1 MNWNE
6 LNYHKCFW
14 RKSVETWC
22 LACISSVESKDI
34 VLSYSN
40 LKKRDSKSTI
50 NEKLRFNSTMK
61 LNKVYKKQNNTK
73 KNRTFAPILVWYQRF
88 SFILWYLLTKK
99 YSTCQSNL
107 VTQVQ
112 ILNPVVHR
120 EEAAKKKKKKYFL
133 CSQTRCTCPGVVYEH
148 RNSNSRSELQ
158 RAHNTQTVTLSASG
172 RSTFSI
178 EYTTPHSIHAVSSI
192 VIKRFHADTHS

>member
-1 MNWNE
+1 M
-6 LNYHKCFW
+6 
-14 RKSVETWC
+14 VEN
-22 LACISSVESKDI
+22 KYI
-34 VLSYSN
+34 VLSYTN
-40 LKKRDSKSTI
+40 FLNKDSKTTS
-50 NEKLRFNSTMK
+50 K
-61 LNKVYKKQNNTK
+61 NKHIK
-73 KNRTFAPILVWYQRF
+73 KNCTFHPILVWYQRF

-99 YSTCQSNL
+99 YSTCQCNL

-120 EEAAKKKKKKYFL
+120 EESAKKKKYFL

-178 EYTTPHSIHAVSSI
+178 KYTTPHSIHAVSSI